1 MHEAGL
7 LETRKEFGLPPTL
20 DTINRSA
27 PLFRSFL
34 RAETINKTLCSNCMI
49 ISTAEFDEFVLCLF
63 YLQQGTQGKHHGY
76 QRTENES
83 FIKSKTW

>member
-7 LETRKEFGLPPTL
+7 LLTRKEFGLPPTL

-34 RAETINKTLCSNCMI
+34 RAETVNKTLCSNCMI
-49 ISTAEFDEFVLCLF
+49 ISIAEFDEFVMRLF
-63 YLQQGTQGKHHGY
+63 FLQHSTQGKHHGY
-76 QRTENES
+76 QRTENENS
-83 FIKSKTW
+83 IKRNTW